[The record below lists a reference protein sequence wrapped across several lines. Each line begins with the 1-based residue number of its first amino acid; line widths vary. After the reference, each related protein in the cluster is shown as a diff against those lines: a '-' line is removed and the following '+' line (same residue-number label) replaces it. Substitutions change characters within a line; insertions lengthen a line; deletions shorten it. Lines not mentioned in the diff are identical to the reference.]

1 MKKLQKAQKC
11 EKGEVTN
18 MPVVHKIVTDRW
30 HNSVSFSYY
39 NRAATYDHNESHS
52 NSMEEILSFRAG
64 SDGFLHA

>member
-1 MKKLQKAQKC
+1 
-11 EKGEVTN
+11 

-30 HNSVSFSYY
+30 HNSVSFSYH